1 MGLFPFINGLR
12 LSLLSEMKKSFAGES
27 PRVKW
32 ILLKVL
38 EVNVYTCTSQWYESR
53 CVTVRGKET
62 GATLNPQCPALPF
75 SIIVFHAECKKA
87 AGFSQ
92 NDSTLNSFFFFFFCS
107 AACGRVAACTT
118 NKQILHT
125 LRTGLITDPWLTLLC
140 ELCFRASIAARQ
152 FLC

>member
-1 MGLFPFINGLR
+1 MKGLR
-12 LSLLSEMKKSFAGES
+12 LSLLSEMKKSFAGKS

-32 ILLKVL
+32 ISLKVL
-38 EVNVYTCTSQWYESR
+38 EVNVYTRTSQWYESR

-62 GATLNPQCPALPF
+62 GATLNPQRPALPF
-75 SIIVFHAECKKA
+75 SIIVFHAECKQA

-92 NDSTLNSFFFFFFCS
+92 NDSTLNSFFFCS

-118 NKQILHT
+118 NKQIPHT